1 MRIWLVAGL
10 MAGVCWADDRGVA
23 EKHLQAG
30 NWQEAY
36 AIYERVLFEPDVVP
50 DDLHRA
56 VQCLQRLGRDA
67 ESDAL
72 REKFVA
78 THAGNWRALQAAAQ
92 SYREANHFGF
102 LIGGRFERGHHRGGG
117 RPVNSFARDR
127 VRALQ
132 LFAQAGGLAGKEA
145 GLYEDFAQTIF
156 SDQFGGGAWRLQALT
171 DLTTLPDYEDGHG
184 YHGPGDFKGAPV
196 EADGQPVYYRLPA
209 SFAEARNDGERWRW
223 LLWQAMECEPA
234 RRHSVLRQWAGFLHS
249 QFGVQTMVEHGF
261 WWGRG
266 RSEDDQQQTAGRFA
280 LHTLADNETV
290 CRTAAGIQRF
300 KLPEEF
306 DFIRLYRQLGDWE
319 TLARIYTD
327 RRQYPRAAQWWREMI
342 RRHGPGHDQ
351 YRQKALDQIIGHWG
365 QFEPVAAQAAGT
377 GATVEYRFRNARQ
390 VSFRAQRIRVPE
402 LLRDVKEYLRSN
414 PEQLDHER
422 MDVGELGYRIVHQNQ
437 TRYVGEE
444 VATWSLKLN
453 PSPDHYDRRVT
464 VQTPLREPGAYFVTA
479 TLADGNTSHIVLWVH
494 DTVLVKKPL
503 TETGY
508 LFVADARTG
517 RPIPNATVDFF
528 GYRTEWRDNKPGR
541 GRHIVHTTQFAETS
555 DRDGQVIPRAPDA
568 LQPWQWL
575 ITATT
580 DDGRLA
586 YLGFTGFWHG
596 RYYDHEYNETKA
608 YAITD
613 RPVYRPGQPVKFSVW
628 IRQAKYDVETEPAR
642 PTAPVVIQNP
652 KGEPAYSATLKA
664 NADGSFSGEYRLPND
679 APLGVYH
686 LHVPGLGG
694 VNFRVE
700 EYKKPEFEV
709 TVTAPTEPVKLG
721 EVIPA
726 TITARYYF
734 GAPVVKATV
743 RYQVTRTK
751 QDVTWFAPAPWDWFY
766 GPGYWWFGCD
776 YEWYPGWRQWGCFR
790 PRPWWIPWQPDP
802 PEIVM
807 QGEMPIGADGTVKL
821 AIDSAFAKEVHGDSD
836 HRYQITAEVTDESR
850 RVIVGQG
857 AVMAAREPFKV
868 YAWVDAGHFRVGDTM
883 RARFATR
890 TPDGQPV
897 AARGTA
903 TLWRVRYGKNGQPVE
918 NAVRTWPVTI
928 NDRGEAELPIAASQ
942 AGQYRLACRVTDA
955 TGHTQEGAY
964 VLVVRGAGFDGR
976 DYRFNDLELV
986 PDQPDYRPGQTVK
999 LMINTAQA
1007 DSTVWLFVRPANGI
1021 YLPPQIH
1028 RLNGKSVVV
1037 PVAVVKRDMPN
1048 FFIEAV
1054 TVSGG
1059 RVHTEVRE
1067 IVVPPEQR
1075 VLQVDVA
1082 PSATEYKPG
1091 APAKVKIRLTDFSG
1105 EPFQGSTVVS
1115 VYDKAVEYISGG
1127 PNVPDIKEFFWKWR
1141 REHHSQ
1147 TEHSL
1152 AHVAGNLVPKGAV
1165 GMGPLGVF
1173 GEQVA
1178 DDGSEFQGR
1187 VKKDRRFASRRMVG
1201 AVPAVMAAAEMDAAG
1216 GASVPTERESETAP
1230 VVVRSQFADTAFWT
1244 AALQT
1249 DVNGMTEVEFPMPE
1263 NLTGWKIRTWAMG
1276 AGTRVGEGTADVVTT
1291 KKLLLRLQ
1299 APRFFVEKDEV
1310 VLSANIHNYLAT
1322 DQPVT
1327 AVLELDGETLALTT
1341 GAEQRLTIKAGG
1353 EQRVDWRVNAVREGT
1368 AVVRVKALG
1377 RDESDAMQMSFPVYV
1392 HGMLKTESFSLALRP
1407 EQRSGTITFTVP
1419 AERRPEQSRL
1429 EVRFSPT
1436 LAGALVDALPY
1447 LAEYPY
1453 GCTEQTLNRFVPTV
1467 VTWNVLQHLGVDL
1480 AAVKAKRTNLNAQE
1494 LGDPQQRAA
1503 QWKRWQREPVWDEAV
1518 VRDMVREGLKRLAE
1532 MQCRD
1537 GGWGWF
1543 SGWGEQSWPHTTATV
1558 VHGLLTARANGIAV
1572 SPDVLQ
1578 AGVDWLARYLVDRVR
1593 EIQKHDGKAGDLDA
1607 LVFTVLVEAGGEN
1620 EEMGNFLYRDR
1631 NDLSVY
1637 CKAMLGV
1644 AFHELNQT
1652 DRRDM
1657 LRRNVEQFLVS
1668 DDENQT
1674 CWLNLGNGG
1683 YWWCWYGD
1691 EIEAHAWYLKLLNRV
1706 DPKGPRA
1713 SRLVKYLLNNRKHAT
1728 YWNST
1733 RDTALAIE
1741 ALAEFIKASGEDKPD
1756 MTVQIK
1762 LDGQVVKDVRITA
1775 EDLFVFDNVLV
1786 LEGAALRDGAHTVEI
1801 GREGNGPIYA
1811 NAYLENFTL
1820 EDPITR
1826 AGLEIKVNRRL
1837 FRLVPAEKKALVQ
1850 GERGQAVQQQVEKY
1864 NRIPITED
1872 TPLTSGDL
1880 VEVELLLE
1888 SKNDYE
1894 YLVFEDFKPAGCEPV
1909 EVRSGYTGNE
1919 IGAYVEF
1926 RDERTA
1932 FFVRALARGQHSVS
1946 YRLRAEIPGRFSA
1959 LPARGSAMY
1968 APELRANSDEQKIGI
1983 TDR

>member
-1 MRIWLVAGL
+1 
-10 MAGVCWADDRGVA
+10 
-23 EKHLQAG
+23 
-30 NWQEAY
+30 
-36 AIYERVLFEPDVVP
+36 
-50 DDLHRA
+50 
-56 VQCLQRLGRDA
+56 
-67 ESDAL
+67 
-72 REKFVA
+72 
-78 THAGNWRALQAAAQ
+78 
-92 SYREANHFGF
+92 
-102 LIGGRFERGHHRGGG
+102 
-117 RPVNSFARDR
+117 
-127 VRALQ
+127 
-132 LFAQAGGLAGKEA
+132 
-145 GLYEDFAQTIF
+145 
-156 SDQFGGGAWRLQALT
+156 
-171 DLTTLPDYEDGHG
+171 
-184 YHGPGDFKGAPV
+184 
-196 EADGQPVYYRLPA
+196 
-209 SFAEARNDGERWRW
+209 
-223 LLWQAMECEPA
+223 
-234 RRHSVLRQWAGFLHS
+234 
-249 QFGVQTMVEHGF
+249 
-261 WWGRG
+261 
-266 RSEDDQQQTAGRFA
+266 
-280 LHTLADNETV
+280 
-290 CRTAAGIQRF
+290 
-300 KLPEEF
+300 
-306 DFIRLYRQLGDWE
+306 
-319 TLARIYTD
+319 
-327 RRQYPRAAQWWREMI
+327 
-342 RRHGPGHDQ
+342 
-351 YRQKALDQIIGHWG
+351 
-365 QFEPVAAQAAGT
+365 
-377 GATVEYRFRNARQ
+377 
-390 VSFRAQRIRVPE
+390 
-402 LLRDVKEYLRSN
+402 
-414 PEQLDHER
+414 
-422 MDVGELGYRIVHQNQ
+422 
-437 TRYVGEE
+437 
-444 VATWSLKLN
+444 
-453 PSPDHYDRRVT
+453 
-464 VQTPLREPGAYFVTA
+464 
-479 TLADGNTSHIVLWVH
+479 
-494 DTVLVKKPL
+494 
-503 TETGY
+503 
-508 LFVADARTG
+508 
-517 RPIPNATVDFF
+517 
-528 GYRTEWRDNKPGR
+528 
-541 GRHIVHTTQFAETS
+541 
-555 DRDGQVIPRAPDA
+555 
-568 LQPWQWL
+568 
-575 ITATT
+575 
-580 DDGRLA
+580 
-586 YLGFTGFWHG
+586 
-596 RYYDHEYNETKA
+596 
-608 YAITD
+608 
-613 RPVYRPGQPVKFSVW
+613 
-628 IRQAKYDVETEPAR
+628 
-642 PTAPVVIQNP
+642 
-652 KGEPAYSATLKA
+652 
-664 NADGSFSGEYRLPND
+664 
-679 APLGVYH
+679 
-686 LHVPGLGG
+686 
-694 VNFRVE
+694 
-700 EYKKPEFEV
+700 
-709 TVTAPTEPVKLG
+709 
-721 EVIPA
+721 
-726 TITARYYF
+726 
-734 GAPVVKATV
+734 
-743 RYQVTRTK
+743 
-751 QDVTWFAPAPWDWFY
+751 
-766 GPGYWWFGCD
+766 
-776 YEWYPGWRQWGCFR
+776 
-790 PRPWWIPWQPDP
+790 
-802 PEIVM
+802 
-807 QGEMPIGADGTVKL
+807 
-821 AIDSAFAKEVHGDSD
+821 
-836 HRYQITAEVTDESR
+836 
-850 RVIVGQG
+850 
-857 AVMAAREPFKV
+857 
-868 YAWVDAGHFRVGDTM
+868 
-883 RARFATR
+883 
-890 TPDGQPV
+890 
-897 AARGTA
+897 
-903 TLWRVRYGKNGQPVE
+903 
-918 NAVRTWPVTI
+918 
-928 NDRGEAELPIAASQ
+928 
-942 AGQYRLACRVTDA
+942 
-955 TGHTQEGAY
+955 
-964 VLVVRGAGFDGR
+964 
-976 DYRFNDLELV
+976 
-986 PDQPDYRPGQTVK
+986 
-999 LMINTAQA
+999 
-1007 DSTVWLFVRPANGI
+1007 
-1021 YLPPQIH
+1021 
-1028 RLNGKSVVV
+1028 
-1037 PVAVVKRDMPN
+1037 
-1048 FFIEAV
+1048 
-1054 TVSGG
+1054 
-1059 RVHTEVRE
+1059 
-1067 IVVPPEQR
+1067 
-1075 VLQVDVA
+1075 
-1082 PSATEYKPG
+1082 
-1091 APAKVKIRLTDFSG
+1091 
-1105 EPFQGSTVVS
+1105 
-1115 VYDKAVEYISGG
+1115 
-1127 PNVPDIKEFFWKWR
+1127 
-1141 REHHSQ
+1141 
-1147 TEHSL
+1147 
-1152 AHVAGNLVPKGAV
+1152 
-1165 GMGPLGVF
+1165 
-1173 GEQVA
+1173 
-1178 DDGSEFQGR
+1178 
-1187 VKKDRRFASRRMVG
+1187 
-1201 AVPAVMAAAEMDAAG
+1201 
-1216 GASVPTERESETAP
+1216 
-1230 VVVRSQFADTAFWT
+1230 
-1244 AALQT
+1244 LQT

-1310 VLSANIHNYLAT
+1310 VLSANIHNYLTT

-1327 AVLELDGETLALTT
+1327 AVLELDGDNLALTT

-1392 HGMLKTESFSLALRP
+1392 HGMLKTESFSLALRS
-1407 EQRSGTITFTVP
+1407 EQGSGTITFTVP

-1467 VTWNVLQHLGVDL
+1467 VTWKVLQDLGVDL

-1543 SGWGEQSWPHTTATV
+1543 SGWGERSWPHTTATV
-1558 VHGLLTARANGIAV
+1558 VHGLLTARAHGIAV

-1578 AGVDWLARYLVDRVR
+1578 AGVDWLARHLADRVR
-1593 EIQKHDGKAGDLDA
+1593 EIQKHEWKAGDLDA
-1607 LVFTVLVEAGGEN
+1607 LVFTVLVEAGRVN

-1801 GREGNGPIYA
+1801 VREGNGPIYA